1 MNMYGKPASLLL
13 IVALTLPL
21 LSLSAASATSVTSYA
36 NPALSETNTI
46 QAIKPM
52 WSAETDFDGQPFPA
66 VNSGNNAIY
75 AHKGKL
81 HAINAVTGKTQ
92 WSSSLLPS
100 SELIAGNGTLYF
112 VDQKGMLVS
121 LNAKTGKPF
130 WKTNTGI
137 SVSDSSSTIKL
148 VDGTLYAGGPFT
160 LQAYNPVNGKN
171 LWKQKTKSEYG
182 GPYIQGVYDGVLV
195 ASMTV
200 NGALTIDQYVGYNPK
215 TGKRLWESGGN
226 NGPVLAYRS
235 GYLYARDQYPMSS
248 PDHALLLNKIR
259 VKTGKMT
266 KANEY
271 VQVEDGMFQTAD
283 QVFVEGDDLY
293 IAMRKYS
300 EGTLEGFS
308 SMLYRFKLD
317 EDPDKQTP
325 MIYEGRGDFLAGP
338 YSNRFFVQKELRFE
352 AVPLNGKMSENYNI
366 PSNPVSRL
374 DLIANHAYVGV
385 SDGKFYIIDI
395 PSGRTLGVV
404 KTDARTYGQTLV
416 IGSAIIVQA
425 EGKLIAVTKPT
436 VKARF

>member
-1 MNMYGKPASLLL
+1 
-13 IVALTLPL
+13 LT
-21 LSLSAASATSVTSYA
+21 V
-36 NPALSETNTI
+36 
-46 QAIKPM
+46 
-52 WSAETDFDGQPFPA
+52 
-66 VNSGNNAIY
+66 
-75 AHKGKL
+75 
-81 HAINAVTGKTQ
+81 
-92 WSSSLLPS
+92 
-100 SELIAGNGTLYF
+100 
-112 VDQKGMLVS
+112 
-121 LNAKTGKPF
+121 
-130 WKTNTGI
+130 
-137 SVSDSSSTIKL
+137 KL

-200 NGALTIDQYVGYNPK
+200 SGALTIDQYVGYNPK
-215 TGKRLWESGGN
+215 TGKKVWESGGN
-226 NGPVLAYRS
+226 NGPVLAYRN
-235 GYLYARDQYPMSS
+235 GCLYVRDQYPMSS

-338 YSNRFFVQKELRFE
+338 YLNRFFVQKELRLE

-404 KTDARTYGQTLV
+404 DTNARTYGQTLV
-416 IGSAIIVQA
+416 IGSTIVVQA
-425 EGKLIAVTKPT
+425 EGKLIAVKRPVLTKQP
-436 VKARF
+436 